1 LHVFLGGSRPL
12 AFLASCVVISGDV
25 AHGTYYK
32 ALIACRKLFDFE
44 KELLNY
50 EP

>member
-1 LHVFLGGSRPL
+1 MTEFMGAIRTPAVLATCVDISR
-12 AFLASCVVISGDV
+12 DV
-25 AHGTYYK
+25 AQSTYYK

-44 KELLNY
+44 QERLSY